1 MPPSPRMGGL
11 EPSHSNQTSVISI
24 NDNSRKLKLTNL
36 RSFMTR
42 PQISYLALDCD
53 TPHNTAPFLSPPPL
67 RISCSSP
74 HPTMGICHSAHDVGF
89 SDSEPLSPR
98 AVERKRSIALSHLA
112 STAVSAHSQETIV
125 THSEK
130 GPSVHRKEHYVSLP
144 PPLYDERLVT
154 ADLVRGGST
163 NAYKSFLRQYPEY
176 KLTWLLDSLRKSDF
190 KRLEKSGEVYVDY
203 MGGSLYPE
211 SLVRM
216 HSAFLQENILGN
228 THSVSNR

>member
-1 MPPSPRMGGL
+1 
-11 EPSHSNQTSVISI
+11 
-24 NDNSRKLKLTNL
+24 
-36 RSFMTR
+36 
-42 PQISYLALDCD
+42 
-53 TPHNTAPFLSPPPL
+53 
-67 RISCSSP
+67 
-74 HPTMGICHSAHDVGF
+74 MGICHSVHDT
-89 SDSEPLSPR
+89 SDSEPLSSR
-98 AVERKRSIALSHLA
+98 TVEGKRSIVLSHLV

-125 THSEK
+125 DHSEQ
-130 GPSVHRKEHYVSLP
+130 GLSAQRNDHHISLP

-154 ADLVRGGST
+154 ADLVQADSA

-228 THSVSNR
+228 THSVSNRSVNPTAFIDITV

>member
-1 MPPSPRMGGL
+1 MG
-11 EPSHSNQTSVISI
+11 
-24 NDNSRKLKLTNL
+24 
-36 RSFMTR
+36 
-42 PQISYLALDCD
+42 A
-53 TPHNTAPFLSPPPL
+53 
-67 RISCSSP
+67 
-74 HPTMGICHSAHDVGF
+74 CHSVHDTSFG
-89 SDSEPLSPR
+89 DSELLSPR
-98 AVERKRSIALSHLA
+98 TVERKRSIALSHLA

-130 GPSVHRKEHYVSLP
+130 ELSAQRKDHYISLP

-154 ADLVRGGST
+154 ADLVQGDSAT
-163 NAYKSFLRQYPEY
+163 AYKSFLRQYPEY

-216 HSAFLQENILGN
+216 HSAFLQENVLGN
-228 THSVSNR
+228 THSFSNR